1 MDDARKPMVV
11 VVGGGFG
18 GLATV
23 RALRRAPVEVT
34 LIDRQNHHLFQPL
47 LYQVATAGLS
57 APNIAWPI
65 RSLLRRQRNARVL
78 MADVRSVD
86 QVRRVL
92 FHDQG
97 FLAYDYLV
105 LATGVAASYFGND
118 HWEPFAPGLKTLQ
131 DAAEIRSRVLSAFE
145 QAEATPNP
153 LERRRL
159 LSIVIVGGG
168 PTGVELAGS
177 IAELARRTLARDFR
191 KIDPAD
197 ARVVLLEAAPEV
209 LGSFDPGLRE
219 YARRALIHLGVEVKN
234 GVRVND
240 VRVDGVETS
249 DGFIPSRTILWAAG
263 VRATPAGEW
272 LGADVDR
279 MGRVVVDDHCR
290 IPRVPGAFAIGDLAH
305 FVGDDGKAL
314 PGVAQ
319 VAMQQ
324 GDYVGRLIADLVTGD
339 AQSRRFVYRNV
350 GNMATIGRRAAIAE
364 FRHAKFSGFPAWVL
378 WLFVHLMSLVA
389 FRSRVTALTEWVA
402 AYLTYERGARVISVR
417 DDATQRESMSRTTPK
432 PPTRT

>member
-1 MDDARKPMVV
+1 MEGARKPMVV

-65 RSLLRRQRNARVL
+65 RSLLRSQRNARVL
-78 MADVRSVD
+78 MAEVRSID
-86 QVRRVL
+86 SEKRVL

-105 LATGVAASYFGND
+105 LATGVTHSYFGND
-118 HWEPFAPGLKTLQ
+118 HWEAFAPGLKTLQ

-159 LSIVIVGGG
+159 LSIVIIGGG

-197 ARVVLLEAAPEV
+197 ARVVLVEAADEV
-209 LGSFDPGLRE
+209 LGAFDPELRE
-219 YARRALIHLGVEVKN
+219 YARRSLVRLGVEVKT

-249 DGFIPSRTILWAAG
+249 DGFVPSRTILWAAG
-263 VRATPAGEW
+263 VRATAAGDW

-279 MGRVVVDDHCR
+279 MGRLVVDDHCR
-290 IPRVPGAFAIGDLAH
+290 IPRVANAFAIGDLAH
-305 FVGDDGKAL
+305 CIGNDGKPL

-324 GDYVGRLIADLVTGD
+324 GDYVGRLIADLAAGD
-339 AQSRRFVYRNV
+339 DTTRRFVYRNL
-350 GNMATIGRRAAIAE
+350 GNMATIGRSAAVAE
-364 FRHAKFSGFPAWVL
+364 FRHARFSGFPAWLL

-417 DDATQRESMSRTTPK
+417 DDAAERESATRPTPK
-432 PPTRT
+432 PPSRT

>member
-1 MDDARKPMVV
+1 MDGAHKPMVV
-11 VVGGGFG
+11 VIGGGFG

-23 RALRRAPVEVT
+23 KALGRAPVEVT

-57 APNIAWPI
+57 ATNIAWPI
-65 RSLLRRQRNARVL
+65 RSLLRSQRNARVL
-78 MADVRSVD
+78 MAEVRSVD
-86 QVRRVL
+86 PIKRVI
-92 FHDQG
+92 FHDHG
-97 FLAYDYLV
+97 FLAYDHLV
-105 LATGVAASYFGND
+105 LATGVTHSYFGHD

-197 ARVVLLEAAPEV
+197 ARIVLIEAEDHLLA
-209 LGSFDPGLRE
+209 SFDPGLRE
-219 YARRALIHLGVEVKN
+219 YARRTLVRLGVEVQN

-249 DGFIPSRTILWAAG
+249 SGFIPSRTVLWAAG

-279 MGRVVVDDHCR
+279 MGRLVVDDHCR
-290 IPRVPGAFAIGDLAH
+290 VPRLDNVYAIGDLAH
-305 FVGDDGKAL
+305 FIGSDGKPL

-324 GDYVGRLIADLVTGD
+324 GAYVGRQIADSVTGES
-339 AQSRRFVYRNV
+339 ATARFVYKNL
-350 GNMATIGRRAAIAE
+350 GNMATIGRRAAVAE
-364 FRHAKFSGFPAWVL
+364 FGHARFAGFPAWLV

-389 FRSRVTALTEWVA
+389 FRSRVTALVEWVA
-402 AYLTYERGARVISVR
+402 AYVTYERGARVISAR
-417 DDATQRESMSRTTPK
+417 DETADRESATRPTPK